1 MIGLPARGKSTV
13 AHKLRDSLKSDGIR
27 TRIFNNGDLRWRL
40 SKENTSCPEFFD
52 PRNRTG
58 ASLRERYAVMNLNHA
73 MSFIDKGPPGR
84 KVAIID
90 ASNVSL
96 KRRKM
101 LIHTLPED
109 KVLFIE
115 CLNDDEILDANIRC
129 KVDIPEFAHLTESE
143 AVDSFKKRIRYYE
156 GIYQPLKRERNYF
169 KLDTFNYRILK
180 EKLTD
185 RLPFEDRIRD
195 FLVTPYIK
203 NLYLIRHTES
213 FYNLENRIGGDSDLT
228 PRGQAQAEALARH
241 FGGKRIPLIFTSGLL
256 RTIQTATPI
265 CRTQKHC
272 RVLSLTDF
280 NEIDSGICDRM
291 TYEEIR
297 LKHPK
302 IRRRSEA
309 QKVPLSVPWGRRLRL
324 HGEEDLARHQGGDLS
339 EQALGQHHDRGP
351 PCRQPHAPVVLRLQA
366 QGGRP
371 LHLHAAGQLLSHLYQ
386 PEQEGVRA
394 QEFLMTEDKS
404 RRVSHSGGICSNGE
418 SVTIACAG
426 PPQSEVG
433 RIRQ

>member
-1 MIGLPARGKSTV
+1 MKDPSLYIVMIGLPARGKSTV

-27 TRIFNNGDLRWRL
+27 TRIFNNGDLRRRL
-40 SKENTSCPEFFD
+40 SKENTSYPEFFD

-73 MSFIDKGPPGR
+73 MSFIDNGLPGR

-101 LIHTLPED
+101 LLGALPED

-115 CLNDDEILDANIRC
+115 CLNDDDEILDANIC
-129 KVDIPEFAHLTESE
+129 YKVDIPEFAHLTESE

-185 RLPFEDRIRD
+185 SLPFEDRIRD

-272 RVLSLTDF
+272 RVISLSDF

-297 LKHPK
+297 LEHPK
-302 IRRRSEA
+302 IAAARKRRKYHYQYPGGEGYVTMEKRIWRGIKE
-309 QKVPLSVPWGRRLRL
+309 VIYLSKHSDNIMIVGHRAVNRM
-324 HGEEDLARHQGGDLS
+324 
-339 EQALGQHHDRGP
+339 
-351 PCRQPHAPVVLRLQA
+351 
-366 QGGRP
+366 
-371 LHLHAAGQLLSHLYQ
+371 LLSYF
-386 PEQEGVRA
+386 VYKRR
-394 QEFLMTEDKS
+394 ED
-404 RRVSHSGGICSNGE
+404 VPYIYM
-418 SVTIACAG
+418 
-426 PPQSEVG
+426 PQDSYYHISTSQNKKVFELKNFS
-433 RIRQ
+433 